1 MTPEERKLRARNRA
15 RRKRGWY
22 TISAPREKNAR
33 PTLATPVLGFIVK
46 DSTSANAILGAR
58 WVKPDATPEEKAAKR
73 KANREAKEAKIQ
85 AELQSIENQPT
96 LTDAI
101 LAAEVEELRKEW
113 GFDDEVAEPALTP
126 AQMAAI
132 QTVEPVPVAEP
143 EHALTPAQILGA
155 KGGKVRSER
164 KTKAARENAKKPRKK
179 KG

>member
-22 TISAPREKNAR
+22 TIDAPKTK
-33 PTLATPVLGFIVK
+33 PSGGLQTPLLPCIVK
-46 DSTSANAILGAR
+46 DSTSLNAYPTKR

-113 GFDDEVAEPALTP
+113 GFDDEVAEHALTP

-132 QTVEPVPVAEP
+132 LGERRQGAV
-143 EHALTPAQILGA
+143 GA
-155 KGGKVRSER
+155 KDKSG
-164 KTKAARENAKKPRKK
+164 A
-179 KG
+179 